1 MGRNSS
7 YRARMRSDPPPRIG
21 LMPVFALTGALAIGL
36 FSAGMAWLLTG
47 LFESRLLE
55 RDAAISR
62 DFVQSIVNTQ
72 KVAPAFG
79 PPGAGQ
85 AAPGFGE
92 FFAHVAA
99 MPDVLRANVYSAERR
114 VLWSSRPEII
124 GQVFGA
130 NDELDEAL
138 AGRVVVNPEHGDN
151 PQTEKAEHVLM
162 DGGAEYVENYL
173 PVRDETGQ
181 RVIGVIELYR
191 KPVALFDAIHSGQ
204 RLVWLGAVVGGLF
217 LFACLAWFV
226 MRVQRALRD
235 QQSRLVEAE
244 ALAMVGE
251 ISASVAHSIR
261 NPLGSIRSTAELQ
274 RELGHDAPA
283 SAADDVIRHVD
294 RIEHLVRTLL
304 SYAREPAERGAR
316 AELRPVLA
324 DSAARFA
331 TEFAAQGKGFSTEL
345 AEGLG
350 AVAVDPVLLA
360 QVLASVLSNAAEAT
374 KAGDTVRLA
383 ARREGPRVVIVVE
396 DSGSGIAAAQLGEVT
411 RPFFTT
417 KPRGLGLGLALVR
430 RVAERQG
437 GRLHVAS
444 PGAQGGTR
452 VTLELRVLP
461 AH

>member
-1 MGRNSS
+1 
-7 YRARMRSDPPPRIG
+7 MRSDPPPRIG

-79 PPGAGQ
+79 PPEAGQ

-99 MPDVLRANVYSAERR
+99 MPDVLRANVYSADRR
-114 VLWSSRPEII
+114 VLWSSQAELI
-124 GQVFGA
+124 GQVFAA
-130 NDELDEAL
+130 NDELDRSL
-138 AGRVVVNPEHGDN
+138 AGQVVVNPEDGDEAHGTK
-151 PQTEKAEHVLM
+151 PEHVLM
-162 DGGAEYVENYL
+162 QGGGAEYVENYL

-204 RLVWLGAVVGGLF
+204 RLVWMGAVVGGLF

-226 MRVQRALRD
+226 MRVQHALRD

-274 RELGHDAPA
+274 RELGQDAPA
-283 SAADDVIRHVD
+283 SAADDVIRQVD

-316 AELRPVLA
+316 AELGPVLA

-331 TEFAAQGKGFSTEL
+331 TELAAQGKAFSTEL

-383 ARREGPRVVIVVE
+383 ARRDGPRAVIEVE
-396 DSGSGIAAAQLGEVT
+396 DTGAGIDPAQLGEVM

-437 GRLHVAS
+437 GRLSVAS
-444 PGAQGGTR
+444 PGARGGTR
-452 VTLELRVLP
+452 VTLELPVLP
-461 AH
+461 ARS